1 MTGRQ
6 RDETTYSL
14 TLCVCKG
21 CKKGPPAGGAGVLLS
36 DMEEAWRIW
45 REGVGLKRPG
55 EETGVLLA
63 VRKGIEAD
71 WARGPA
77 EDLS

>member
-1 MTGRQ
+1 M
-6 RDETTYSL
+6 
-14 TLCVCKG
+14 
-21 CKKGPPAGGAGVLLS
+21 LS
-36 DMEEAWRIW
+36 DMDEAWRMW

-77 EDLS
+77 DGLS